1 MYVRCAEK
9 MPPGKNASQKICLLG
24 NILSSIITLQVH
36 ITTSEA
42 SSFFDLSLIVAN
54 ACPKFTVFYPFCLA
68 VQRYVSFSSK
78 VLLVLLTLLAGCSS
92 LVSIMTGVVFFL

>member
-1 MYVRCAEK
+1 
-9 MPPGKNASQKICLLG
+9 MPPEYFVTRKNTSYEKKV
-24 NILSSIITLQVH
+24 LSSIITLQVH

-54 ACPKFTVFYPFCLA
+54 ACQKFTVFDRFCLA